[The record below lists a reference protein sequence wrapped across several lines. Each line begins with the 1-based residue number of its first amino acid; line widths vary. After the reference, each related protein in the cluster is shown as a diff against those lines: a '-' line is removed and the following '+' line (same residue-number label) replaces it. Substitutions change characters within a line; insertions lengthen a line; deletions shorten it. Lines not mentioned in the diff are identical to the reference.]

1 MVTYKLEMSMI
12 ASVSSSKG
20 GSGKST
26 TSINLGVALSKLGR
40 EVTVVD
46 GNLATPYLS
55 MYLGAPKV
63 DVTLHHVLSGSA
75 HMKEAVYKHSS
86 GMKIVPGCL
95 EGHDGFDNLKLDSLK
110 DYISHLDSDI
120 VLVDGAPGLDEESK
134 AAMKL
139 SSEVLTV
146 TTTELPSVAHSVKTI
161 RLAEKLGKK
170 IAGVVLTRAGH
181 GSDVKTENVETILN
195 RPVVGIIPEDGHMKH
210 ALMKR
215 EPVTSAYPKAPAA
228 LAYMDLANYFL
239 SNSHD
244 QRMRNYI
251 SKRQTGAKILNWALG
266 MKD

>member
-1 MVTYKLEMSMI
+1 MI

-26 TSINLGVALSKLGR
+26 TSINLGVALSKLGK

-55 MYLGAPKV
+55 MYLGAPQV
-63 DVTLHHVLSGSA
+63 EVTLHHVLSGTA

-95 EGHDGFDNLKLDSLK
+95 GGHEGFDNLKLADLK
-110 DYISHLDSDI
+110 DHINHLDSDI

-139 SSEVLTV
+139 SGEVLTV
-146 TTTELPSVAHSVKTI
+146 TTPELPSVAHSVKTI

-170 IAGVVLTRAGH
+170 ISGVVLTRVGH
-181 GSDVKTENVETILN
+181 GSDVKIENVETILN
-195 RPVVGIIPEDGHMKH
+195 HPVVGVIPEDGHMKH

-215 EPVTSAYPKAPAA
+215 EPVTAVYPKAPAA
-228 LAYMDLANYFL
+228 LAYLDLANYLL

-244 QRMRNYI
+244 QRMRDYV
-251 SKRQTGAKILNWALG
+251 SKKQTGAKILNWALG

>member
-1 MVTYKLEMSMI
+1 MSMI

-26 TSINLGVALSKLGR
+26 TSINLGVALSKLGK
-40 EVTVVD
+40 EVTVID

-63 DVTLHHVLSGSA
+63 DVTLHHVLSGNA

-95 EGHDGFDNLKLDSLK
+95 SGHEGFENLKLFDLK
-110 DYISHLDSDI
+110 DHLRHFKSDI
-120 VLVDGAPGLDEESK
+120 VLLDGAPGLDTESM

-139 SSEVLTV
+139 SNEVVAV
-146 TTTELPSVAHSVKTI
+146 TTPELPSVAHSVKTI

-170 IAGVVLTRAGH
+170 ISGVVLTRTGH
-181 GSDVKTENVETILN
+181 DSDVKVENVETILN
-195 RPVVGIIPEDGHMKH
+195 HPVIGVIPEDGHMKH

-215 EPVTSAYPKAPAA
+215 EPVTFVYPSAPSS
-228 LAYMDLANYFL
+228 LAYFDLAEYL
-239 SNSHD
+239 VSNSHD
-244 QRMRNYI
+244 QRMRSYV
-251 SKRQTGAKILNWALG
+251 SQKHTGAKILNWALG
-266 MKD
+266 IQD